1 MRVLVA
7 DDHALFRD
15 GVISLLE
22 TAGFEIVGQA
32 SDGEE
37 AVQLALELNPDL
49 TLMDFHMPKMTGIEA
64 LKVIKSEAPNIKVVM
79 LTVAE
84 DEKVLVEAAK
94 AGVDGYLFKH
104 LHGDEFLETLKGL
117 ERGEAAMTLKV
128 AARLL
133 QGLSDESSSTTSA
146 ESVSNLTD
154 REMEVLTMVAKGL
167 PNKEIA
173 GLLGLSENTVKYHVR
188 GIMQKLNAQNRT
200 EAVTQALQKGWI
212 TSE

>member
-15 GVISLLE
+15 GIISLLE
-22 TAGFEIVGQA
+22 TAGFEIAGQA

-37 AVQLALELNPDL
+37 AMRLALELKPDL
-49 TLMDFHMPKMTGIEA
+49 VLMDFHMPKMTGIEA
-64 LKVIKSEAPNIKVVM
+64 LKAIKSEAPNIKVVM
-79 LTVAE
+79 LTVSE
-84 DEKVLVEAAK
+84 DDEVIVEAAK

-104 LHGDEFLETLKGL
+104 LHGDEFLESLKGL
-117 ERGEAAMTLKV
+117 ERGEAAITLNV
-128 AARLL
+128 AARLM
-133 QGLSDESSSTTSA
+133 QGLSHENSSTSGSDV
-146 ESVSNLTD
+146 ESNLTD
-154 REMEVLTMVAKGL
+154 REMEVLSMVAKGL
-167 PNKEIA
+167 PNKEIG
-173 GLLGLSENTVKYHVR
+173 GLLGVSENTVKYHVR